1 MKGFIM
7 MYNFKKFSAVLLCG
21 ILLCGCGQSEPADDV
36 VFLPADTTA
45 PTESA
50 ADTTLTTQTLETTK
64 AEPQKTD
71 ASTAETTLS
80 AETETTASAVSET
93 TTTSSAQSTDAST
106 TTTATTTTTTQTE
119 PQPVQGQW
127 YDSLRLGTNCA
138 DYIAANPNHTMQEA
152 PSCLGSGS
160 DRVYDFGQYTLY
172 TYFDGNLDIL
182 AEILISQPGIPT
194 REGAQVGMSRAEISA
209 IYGSDSDTVETADGT
224 LEITYSGDTVS
235 SLSVYVIL

>member
-64 AEPQKTD
+64 AEPQETD

-93 TTTSSAQSTDAST
+93 TTTSAQSTDAST

>member
-1 MKGFIM
+1 M

-50 ADTTLTTQTLETTK
+50 TDTTLTTQTLETTK
-64 AEPQKTD
+64 AEPQETD

-93 TTTSSAQSTDAST
+93 TTTSAQSTDAST
-106 TTTATTTTTTQTE
+106 TTTAATTTTTQTE
-119 PQPVQGQW
+119 PQPVQSQW

>member
-64 AEPQKTD
+64 AKPQETD

-93 TTTSSAQSTDAST
+93 TTTSAQSTDAST